1 MSNDFDFVIVE
12 GGSAGTALA
21 ARLSKDANVTVA
33 LVEAGGRPP
42 EHEEMPVVC
51 GSLQLDPGTDWMFTV
66 DPGKGGRGFKNQTM
80 PVPRRKMLGG
90 SSGRKCLSITDVLIF
105 DGEETRVA
113 KQMCRGLD
121 QSQYAIMV

>member
-21 ARLSKDANVTVA
+21 ARLSEDPNVTVA
-33 LVEAGGRPP
+33 LVETGGRPP
-42 EHEEMPVVC
+42 EREEMPVAC
-51 GSLQLDPGTDWMFTV
+51 GSLQLDPDTDWMFTG
-66 DPGKGGRGFKNQTM
+66 DPGKGARGFKNQTM

-90 SSGRKCLSITDVLIF
+90 SSGRKCLSMTDVVII

-113 KQMCRGLD
+113 KQMSRALD